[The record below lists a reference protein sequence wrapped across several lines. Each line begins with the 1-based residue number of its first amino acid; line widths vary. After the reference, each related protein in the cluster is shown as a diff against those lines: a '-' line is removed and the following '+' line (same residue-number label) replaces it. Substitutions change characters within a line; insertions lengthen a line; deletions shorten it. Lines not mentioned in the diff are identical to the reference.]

1 MFAAFILLK
10 TCLGEAAS
18 ITGVSLNPL
27 PNNTDGTFSLNEF
40 RSRIRGSDPLH
51 EPKTKL
57 VIVENTHNLCGGRV
71 IPLEWMDELAV
82 ICKKRKIKMHMDG
95 ARVFH
100 AAEYLDVDVSRI
112 ARDFDSIVFNLCK
125 SLCAPVGSVLMGS
138 NEFIK
143 RARRTRMALGGKENE
158 FQTLNAVV

>member
-1 MFAAFILLK
+1 M
-10 TCLGEAAS
+10 
-18 ITGVSLNPL
+18 
-27 PNNTDGTFSLNEF
+27 NEF
-40 RSRIRGSDPLH
+40 RAKIRGNDPLH

-71 IPLEWMDELAV
+71 IPLEWMDELAK

-143 RARRTRMALGGKENE
+143 RARRTRMALGGEENK
-158 FQTLNAVV
+158 FQTLGAVGSKYFFI